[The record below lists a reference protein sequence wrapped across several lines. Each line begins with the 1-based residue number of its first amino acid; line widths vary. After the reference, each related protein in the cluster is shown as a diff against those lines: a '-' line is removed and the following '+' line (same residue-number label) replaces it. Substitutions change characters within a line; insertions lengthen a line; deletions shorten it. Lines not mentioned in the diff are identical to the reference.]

1 MSSERLNIAVVLAG
15 GSGRR
20 IGGDLPKQFIEVNGR
35 AIIEY
40 SIDAFEKSDGIDE
53 IAVVVNKDFV
63 AEMNKIVARNS
74 WTKLKKIL
82 DGGVERSDS
91 SLSAIKAYEGTSCNL
106 IFHDAVRPLV
116 SQRIIA
122 DVIAALK
129 NYNAVAVSV
138 PSTDTIVEVD
148 ESGKFIGRIPNR
160 SMLRCQQTPQAFGY
174 EIIAKA
180 YKLAEEDSKFVA
192 TDDCGVVSRYLPA
205 EKIFIVDGD
214 DSNIKVTYPKDL
226 GLLENLI
233 SCKGH

>member
-1 MSSERLNIAVVLAG
+1 MNVAVILAG

-20 IGGDLPKQFIEVNGR
+20 IGGDLPKQFISVNAR

-40 SIDAFEKSDGIDE
+40 SIDAFEKCADIDE

-82 DGGVERSDS
+82 DGGKERSDS
-91 SLSAIKAYEGTSCNL
+91 SLSAIRVYEGVNCNL

-122 DVIAALK
+122 DVVAALK

-138 PSTDTIVEVD
+138 PSTDTIIEVD
-148 ESGKFIGRIPNR
+148 ESEKFIGRIPKR
-160 SMLRCQQTPQAFGY
+160 SMLRCQQTPQAFNY
-174 EIIAKA
+174 EVIAKA
-180 YKLAEEDSKFVA
+180 YKFALEDSNFIA
-192 TDDCGVVSRYLPA
+192 TDDCGVVSRYLPD
-205 EKIFIVDGD
+205 EKIFIVDGE
-214 DSNIKVTYPKDL
+214 DSNIKITYRKDL
-226 GLLENLI
+226 RFMEVLLDEMA
-233 SCKGH
+233 